1 MKSIIQLLVSTVVLS
16 GILSVSHS
24 QRSSWLKINSP
35 VNTNLRNL
43 FFADSLTGWASGA
56 SGRII
61 NTTDGGVSW
70 NIQNSNV
77 ASFVTDIFFLNEN
90 FGWAITVKD
99 QSPFNTVILKT
110 TNGGNE
116 WITEDFYD
124 MNAFMTTIFFLDS
137 LNGFIGGSY
146 ISKTTNGGSTWEKAT
161 IDSSMFS
168 TRPIFK
174 FRFYN
179 KNFGYAC
186 GGATDQAGV
195 IWRTTN
201 GGLNWSAQGLG
212 PDEIFDLFII
222 DSLNAISLSGDPEEF
237 YPTGNIKTTN
247 AGETWTYEALPF
259 YSLSFAIDFRT
270 ASEAWSASG
279 YKFLWTS
286 DSGLTWNE
294 QGTPQG
300 AVIYGLQFTDKRT
313 GYAVG
318 EDGTILKFITPPV
331 EINVEESLPPSGFRL
346 NQNYPN
352 PFNPSTKISWQSST
366 GSWQTLTIYDM
377 LGNKIATPV
386 DEYKPAGSY
395 EITFDASD
403 LTGGKNGLSS
413 GIYFYSL
420 KAVDINS
427 NNSDKT
433 NFTST
438 NKMLL
443 LK

>member
-1 MKSIIQLLVSTVVLS
+1 MKSIIQLLVYTIILS

-247 AGETWTYEALPF
+247 AGETWTYEELPF
-259 YSLSFAIDFRT
+259 YSLSFAID
-270 ASEAWSASG
+270 
-279 YKFLWTS
+279 
-286 DSGLTWNE
+286 
-294 QGTPQG
+294 
-300 AVIYGLQFTDKRT
+300 
-313 GYAVG
+313 
-318 EDGTILKFITPPV
+318 
-331 EINVEESLPPSGFRL
+331 
-346 NQNYPN
+346 
-352 PFNPSTKISWQSST
+352 
-366 GSWQTLTIYDM
+366 
-377 LGNKIATPV
+377 
-386 DEYKPAGSY
+386 
-395 EITFDASD
+395 
-403 LTGGKNGLSS
+403 
-413 GIYFYSL
+413 
-420 KAVDINS
+420 
-427 NNSDKT
+427 
-433 NFTST
+433 
-438 NKMLL
+438 
-443 LK
+443 